1 MMWGWKKNQEL
12 NVFQQTGTHWVVLL
26 LKIFSFLAFSHSQL
40 LLCKLNTS
48 EREINIIQ
56 KAKLNDS
63 YFPDAQVGYRH

>member
-1 MMWGWKKNQEL
+1 MYSNRLELTGLCYSWK
-12 NVFQQTGTHWVVLL
+12 
-26 LKIFSFLAFSHSQL
+26 FSFLAFSHSQL